1 MKHKRFIAI
10 LFILAQMGVYGQGN
24 PRETVTVGDDIF
36 LPYLPGKV
44 VQRINGND
52 VHSQK
57 IFSIMFPQQKSG
69 MPQGY
74 EVEAYSDGL
83 RNLLEINLMP
93 YLFDDGE
100 IVRKAGSSVVFYFND
115 PRSLLGLPINSDLDD
130 FYLSP
135 VKIAEF
141 MGYPIYMNERGEAI
155 VIYKGR
161 EPLFLPVSQDEYL
174 TALIS
179 AEAKKEKEH
188 PQTVTV
194 DDNLIEMELAYQ
206 QLLKMDKAA
215 AADFKKEMDRFR
227 KDASQRRETEQ
238 LSSAYKIELAKLSP
252 AQRKQPAYYAVYAM
266 EKYGNLSGL
275 VPENET
281 GESQPVVKPNLE
293 ALAKNSNEIHLIV
306 CRWRLSSDAQRG
318 SPRLYEPRHTVGF
331 SLTDDRIYEMY
342 NNQNLWK
349 HIIDEVH

>member
-10 LFILAQMGVYGQGN
+10 LFILAQMGVYGQRN

-36 LPYLPGKV
+36 L
-44 VQRINGND
+44 
-52 VHSQK
+52 
-57 IFSIMFPQQKSG
+57 
-69 MPQGY
+69 
-74 EVEAYSDGL
+74 
-83 RNLLEINLMP
+83 P

-227 KDASQRRETEQ
+227 KDASQSPETEQ
-238 LSSAYKIELAKLSP
+238 VASAYKKELARLSP
-252 AQRKQPAYYAVYAM
+252 
-266 EKYGNLSGL
+266 
-275 VPENET
+275 
-281 GESQPVVKPNLE
+281 
-293 ALAKNSNEIHLIV
+293 
-306 CRWRLSSDAQRG
+306 AQRG

>member
-1 MKHKRFIAI
+1 
-10 LFILAQMGVYGQGN
+10 
-24 PRETVTVGDDIF
+24 
-36 LPYLPGKV
+36 
-44 VQRINGND
+44 
-52 VHSQK
+52 
-57 IFSIMFPQQKSG
+57 MFPQQKSG

-194 DDNLIEMELAYQ
+194 DDNLKELA
-206 QLLKMDKAA
+206 
-215 AADFKKEMDRFR
+215 R
-227 KDASQRRETEQ
+227 
-238 LSSAYKIELAKLSP
+238 LSP
-252 AQRKQPAYYAVYAM
+252 
-266 EKYGNLSGL
+266 
-275 VPENET
+275 
-281 GESQPVVKPNLE
+281 
-293 ALAKNSNEIHLIV
+293 
-306 CRWRLSSDAQRG
+306 AQRG